1 MMSTTPEQSSQRR
14 HYWEHRLNDGGA
26 WGKEPP
32 PGQDLSAMRRGFGVA
47 AGAVPGMWPFYTT
60 LDADGRLTRQ
70 LRAEHVALS
79 LYGLHQ
85 QSQSAPMHRV
95 GVGLGRAL
103 GNLRASGRYSEA
115 AVDSRFM
122 QAATAS
128 DIDELGFHLRGLI
141 SQLKTLKPPQPLDY
155 TLLYAD
161 LRRWQHPGGI
171 GSVRRR
177 WGSDYFRLP
186 SADTDPTTTDRKAL
200 A

>member
-1 MMSTTPEQSSQRR
+1 MSTTPEQPTPR
-14 HYWEHRLNDGGA
+14 HYWERRLGEGGG
-26 WGKEPP
+26 WGNEPP
-32 PGQDLSAMRRGFGVA
+32 PGQHLSAMRRGFGVP

-60 LDADGRLTRQ
+60 LDAGGRLTRT

-95 GVGLGRAL
+95 GIGLGRAL
-103 GNLRASGRYSEA
+103 GNLRVSGRYSEA

-155 TLLYAD
+155 TRVYAD
-161 LRRWQHPGGI
+161 LRAWQQPAQVGRI
-171 GSVRRR
+171 RRR
-177 WGSDYFRLP
+177 WASDYFRSRAADNDPKP
-186 SADTDPTTTDRKAL
+186 SDRKAL

>member
-1 MMSTTPEQSSQRR
+1 MSTTPEQTTRTM
-14 HYWEHRLNDGGA
+14 HYWERRIDDGGA
-26 WGKEPP
+26 WRKEPP

-47 AGAVPGMWPFYTT
+47 AGAVPGMWPLYTT
-60 LDADGRLTRQ
+60 LDADGRLTRR
-70 LRAEHVALS
+70 LRAEHVVLS

-128 DIDELGFHLRGLI
+128 DTDELGFHLRGLI

-155 TLLYAD
+155 TRLYGD
-161 LRRWQHPGGI
+161 LRGWQQPEGI
-171 GSVRRR
+171 GKVRRR
-177 WGSDYFRLP
+177 WGSDYFRLRVG
-186 SADTDPTTTDRKAL
+186 ADTHHETTDRRP
-200 A
+200 